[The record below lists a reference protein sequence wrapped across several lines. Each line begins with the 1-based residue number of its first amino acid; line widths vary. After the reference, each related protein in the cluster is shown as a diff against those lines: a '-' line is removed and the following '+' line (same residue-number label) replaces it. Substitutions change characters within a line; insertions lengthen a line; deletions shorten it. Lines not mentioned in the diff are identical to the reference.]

1 MRFIPNASAAW
12 RMLSV
17 RVAAAAVAFGALDPV
32 SQASILNMLHI
43 PAERLPAL
51 IGLGVILARLVGQP
65 ALAEPKEAE
74 PKEAEPK

>member
-1 MRFIPNASAAW
+1 VKLIPNARAAW

-32 SQASILNMLHI
+32 SQAGILAMLHI

-51 IGLGVILARLVGQP
+51 VGFAIIVVRLIDQP
-65 ALAEPKEAE
+65 KTRE
-74 PKEAEPK
+74 